1 MAASEHGVPQWKRD
15 EVDHLISMIKKSKMV
30 GLVNVGGVGAKQL
43 QGIRDSLRGSAVL
56 RMARNTL
63 MIRAIESSK
72 AKGIDDLTGHVI
84 GPVAFIFSNQDPF
97 SLSKFLGENKTKA
110 PAKGGQAAPN
120 DILVPAMNTGVAPG
134 PFISELAALK
144 IPARVKTG
152 VIYITDD
159 TVVAK
164 KGEAISNALAQM
176 LGRLGIEPMM
186 LELKLVA
193 VYTDGEVFTSDAF
206 EVDLKRLLEEV
217 ILGYQYAVNL
227 SVNVCYPT
235 ADTIPMIIARAD
247 VEAKTLAINVGFF
260 VPEMVREF
268 LVKADSEALALAAVL
283 SGKNPEAVPP
293 EILARF
299 RTPVAVAA
307 TAPAPSTSKKKKP
320 EKEERKE
327 EEGAPSIGSLFG

>member
-1 MAASEHGVPQWKRD
+1 MAASEHVVPQWKRD

-30 GLVNVGGVGAKQL
+30 GLVDVGGVGAKQL

-63 MIRAIESSK
+63 MIRAIENSK
-72 AKGIDDLTGHVI
+72 VKGIDDLSGHVI
-84 GPVAFIFSNQDPF
+84 GPVALIFSDQDPF
-97 SLSKFLGENKTKA
+97 SLSKFLRENKTKA
-110 PAKGGQAAPN
+110 PAKGGQVAPN
-120 DILVPAMNTGVAPG
+120 DIVVPAMNTGVAPG

-152 VIYITDD
+152 VIHITDD

-164 KGEAISNALAQM
+164 TGEVISNALAQM
-176 LGRLGIEPMM
+176 LGRLGIEPME
-186 LELKLVA
+186 LQLKLVA
-193 VYTDGEVFTSDAF
+193 VYTDGAVFTSDAF
-206 EVDLKRLLEEV
+206 EVDLKGLLEEV
-217 ILGYQYAVNL
+217 VLGHQLAVNL
-227 SVNVCYPT
+227 SVNICYPT
-235 ADTIPMIIARAD
+235 ADTIAMIITRAD
-247 VEAKTLAINVGFF
+247 LDAKTLAINVGFF
-260 VPEMVREF
+260 VPEMVRQF

-283 SGKNPEAVPP
+283 SGRNPEAVSP

-307 TAPAPSTSKKKKP
+307 TAPAVSASKKKKP
-320 EKEERKE
+320 EKEEEKK